1 MHSFRARRSHSA
13 LFLAAASLA
22 ALGSLG
28 CGTPDS
34 SEGTS
39 PGDSEGSESS
49 SGLSATNTSQPTAD
63 TVDTADT
70 EAPVG
75 WFEVGWGQGELVPLA
90 DGDPFPIVLGGQG
103 AQMFPMP
110 LRGGEWYLPGNPTS
124 WMDETGPLVDMDM
137 DVEGYNDGPGGHFKH
152 IANYTLDW
160 IILPDGSYQSSFL
173 PILVP
178 DGVTPEELEGLPA
191 HLWVRLRPYEQPA
204 LELELDVVIT
214 VSDEP
219 APG

>member
-1 MHSFRARRSHSA
+1 MH
-13 LFLAAASLA
+13 SLA
-22 ALGSLG
+22 ARCSPSTLALAVSTALLLVPG
-28 CGTPDS
+28 CGEPLPS
-34 SEGTS
+34 TS
-39 PGDSEGSESS
+39 TGSEDDTHSHSS
-49 SGLSATNTSQPTAD
+49 DTSTGEPTTG

-75 WFEVGWGQGELVPLA
+75 WFEVGWGQGEFVPLA

-110 LRGGEWYLPGNPTS
+110 LQGGEWFLPENPTS

-137 DVEGYNDGPGGHFKH
+137 DIEGWNDGPGGHFKH

-160 IILPDGSYQSSFL
+160 IILPDGTYQSSFL

-178 DGVTPEELEGLPA
+178 DGVTPEDLEGLPA
-191 HLWVRLRPYEQPA
+191 HLWVRLRPHEQPA
-204 LELELDVVIT
+204 LEVELDVVVT

-219 APG
+219 LPG

>member
-1 MHSFRARRSHSA
+1 MPSARVRRSCSA
-13 LFLAAASLA
+13 LVLAAPA
-22 ALGSLG
+22 ALLLLG
-28 CGTPDS
+28 CGTPEPNES
-34 SEGTS
+34 TSHGESE
-39 PGDSEGSESS
+39 ESS
-49 SGLSATNTSQPTAD
+49 SGVSASNTSEPSTSAS

-110 LRGGEWYLPGNPTS
+110 LRGGEWFLPDNPTS
-124 WMDETGPLVDMDM
+124 WMDETGPLIDMDM
-137 DVEGYNDGPGGHFKH
+137 DIEGWNDGPGGHFKH

-160 IILPDGSYQSSFL
+160 IILPDGTYQSSFL

-178 DGVTPEELEGLPA
+178 DGITPEDIEGLPA

-204 LELELDVVIT
+204 LEIELDVVVT

-219 APG
+219 VPG

>member
-1 MHSFRARRSHSA
+1 MH
-13 LFLAAASLA
+13 SLA
-22 ALGSLG
+22 ARCSPSTLALAVSMALLLPGCVEPLPSTSTGSEDD
-28 CGTPDS
+28 THSDS
-34 SEGTS
+34 SDTS
-39 PGDSEGSESS
+39 TGE
-49 SGLSATNTSQPTAD
+49 PTAG

-75 WFEVGWGQGELVPLA
+75 WFQVGWGQGEFVPLA

-110 LRGGEWYLPGNPTS
+110 LQGGEWFLPENPTS

-137 DVEGYNDGPGGHFKH
+137 DIEGWNDGPGGHFKH

-160 IILPDGSYQSSFL
+160 IILPDGTYQSSFL

-178 DGVTPEELEGLPA
+178 DGIAPEDLEGLPA
-191 HLWVRLRPYEQPA
+191 HLWVRLRPHEQPA
-204 LELELDVVIT
+204 LELELDVVVT

-219 APG
+219 LPG